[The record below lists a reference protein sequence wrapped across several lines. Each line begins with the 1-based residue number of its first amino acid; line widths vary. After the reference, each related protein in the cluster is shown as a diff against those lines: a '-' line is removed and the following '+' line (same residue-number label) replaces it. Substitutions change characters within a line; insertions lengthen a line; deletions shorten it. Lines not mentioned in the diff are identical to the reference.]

1 MPKSIGH
8 GFYICRPRHYNLICW
23 ELNLKSG
30 SFAFFWLIKWMD
42 GIHKYDWCHAGWM
55 LTQELTPDPT
65 CKLNILSFL
74 ALPHLLD
81 SLICTR
87 NSTSIVLLLKMIRG
101 WYRWEVGVVDLY
113 QGVCEGTGD
122 GYYLIVVGFFVTFD
136 FVFCSLMSSVSFF

>member
-1 MPKSIGH
+1 MVLLTPLLERGHWVPTLPLYVLGSIYQFRLYDKTCFLLGSFFLISACWSCSKFTSLSP
-8 GFYICRPRHYNLICW
+8 GFYVCRPRHYNLICW

-42 GIHKYDWCHAGWM
+42 GIHKCDWCHAGWM

-65 CKLNILSFL
+65 CKLNISSFL

-87 NSTSIVLLLKMIRG
+87 NSTSIVLLL
-101 WYRWEVGVVDLY
+101 
-113 QGVCEGTGD
+113 
-122 GYYLIVVGFFVTFD
+122 
-136 FVFCSLMSSVSFF
+136 